1 MSSLANLAKDALN
14 VAKKTLGIHS
24 PSRVFRDVIGKMIP
38 AGVTLGIERGFPDTF
53 RTLQSLSDK
62 LTGIK
67 IPMPTIASGTVMPPR
82 ASVVNNYNKTIE
94 NNSSNDNQ
102 ELLMRLLQKL
112 DNLQSQGG
120 TYNFTAQINRRTIFD
135 EVIEEAKIRR
145 DASGF
150 NPFELAY

>member
-1 MSSLANLAKDALN
+1 
-14 VAKKTLGIHS
+14 
-24 PSRVFRDVIGKMIP
+24 
-38 AGVTLGIERGFPDTF
+38 
-53 RTLQSLSDK
+53 
-62 LTGIK
+62 
-67 IPMPTIASGTVMPPR
+67 MPTIASGTVLPPR

-94 NNSSNDNQ
+94 NNSSNDSP
-102 ELLMRLLQKL
+102 ELLMQLLQKL